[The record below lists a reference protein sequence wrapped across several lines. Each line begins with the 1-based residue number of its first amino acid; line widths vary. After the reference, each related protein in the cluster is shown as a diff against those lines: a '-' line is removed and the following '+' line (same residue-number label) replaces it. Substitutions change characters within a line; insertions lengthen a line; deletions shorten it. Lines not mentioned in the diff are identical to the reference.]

1 MDHLMT
7 ASEQISLFC
16 RLNTHTKRD
25 LPIRSSE
32 MGMLI
37 YLVKTQGEKTPNAV
51 AQFFK
56 VTKSMATNMVS
67 ALLAKGYIEKQRS
80 KTDKRS
86 FLLIPTAKAIQLVD
100 ETYVD
105 YFESM
110 AHLQTQMG
118 PDKFNE
124 LIALIQTAN
133 TILLEEKNHG

>member
-86 FLLIPTAKAIQLVD
+86 PLPKPFSWWMKHTWIILSRWRIYKRKWVRTNLL
-100 ETYVD
+100 
-105 YFESM
+105 S
-110 AHLQTQMG
+110 
-118 PDKFNE
+118 
-124 LIALIQTAN
+124 
-133 TILLEEKNHG
+133 